1 MLSLIMVLL
10 LPDIL
15 NMELFPINMSVNSAT
30 KITDKPN
37 LNFLIVVSS
46 ILHIASTKVFGS
58 CNK

>member
-37 LNFLIVVSS
+37 LNFLIVV
-46 ILHIASTKVFGS
+46 
-58 CNK
+58 